1 MERPRPVFYY
11 DDESRNWG
19 FHVPGW
25 RIVGGADTREEAE
38 RMAEEAIDLF
48 LDQVREHPEEME
60 SFRQVDTTVPAVV

>member
-38 RMAEEAIDLF
+38 QMAEEAIDLF
-48 LDQVREHPEEME
+48 LDQVRAHPDELE
-60 SFRQVDTTVPAVV
+60 SFRLADDTVPARA